1 MPFRFAILGAGR
13 IGQVHARAVDGND
26 KAVLAAVFD
35 PVESAAASVA
45 EKYGA
50 EIRDLDAIA
59 AADDIDAVQNL
70 TDAETIW
77 FAASGRSKP
86 VTVYMSY
93 VLTKLGIRS
102 QEFREAKAEAMR
114 ELNLVGPRD
123 VLMAISFAPYG
134 ELTVKLA
141 QEAAGRGIK
150 IISITDTMV
159 SPVAL
164 DTTLLV
170 TEENIFGFRSL
181 CATMNLAQ
189 YLAIETGL
197 KRDKDVRNA

>member
-86 VTVYMSY
+86 VTVYMS
-93 VLTKLGIRS
+93 RS
-102 QEFREAKAEAMR
+102 CAALCENAGKSC
-114 ELNLVGPRD
+114 ELKP
-123 VLMAISFAPYG
+123 
-134 ELTVKLA
+134 
-141 QEAAGRGIK
+141 
-150 IISITDTMV
+150 
-159 SPVAL
+159 
-164 DTTLLV
+164 
-170 TEENIFGFRSL
+170 
-181 CATMNLAQ
+181 
-189 YLAIETGL
+189 
-197 KRDKDVRNA
+197 